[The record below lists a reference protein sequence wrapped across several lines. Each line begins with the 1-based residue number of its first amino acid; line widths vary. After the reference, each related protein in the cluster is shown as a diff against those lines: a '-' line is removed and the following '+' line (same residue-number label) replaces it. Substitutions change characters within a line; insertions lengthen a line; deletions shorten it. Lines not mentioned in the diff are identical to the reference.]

1 MDTVRAGVVIWMLA
15 GALAL
20 VSAPAFAHPEP
31 NDVDGDGVMNAVDN
45 CPDARNATQAD
56 VDRDGRGDVCDPDA
70 DNDTIANAADNCPLA
85 PNVDQSDDGPEG
97 TPGNGVGDVCDADDD
112 GDGRNN
118 AVDNCPLNGNADQL
132 DNDRDGQGDVCDPDD
147 DDDGLFDSGTDYDR
161 DGVVDKPPD
170 NCQFVYNYEQV
181 DNDADGRGALCDA
194 DDGPPRTS
202 AGPQTG
208 GGPAVTVDRVA
219 PRVTVTLPR
228 SLRFAQIEAGVFV
241 KVRCSEAC
249 AVTADLRVGSRI
261 AKRLGLRRGAALAT
275 GSAQLGG
282 AAGTYAFA
290 RFQAKTWRKLVR
302 MKSVRATVR
311 VTIVDRAGNRSSA
324 TRTLTLR
331 R

>member
-1 MDTVRAGVVIWMLA
+1 MSISPTTVQKI
-15 GALAL
+15 
-20 VSAPAFAHPEP
+20 PA
-31 NDVDGDGVMNAVDN
+31 
-45 CPDARNATQAD
+45 R
-56 VDRDGRGDVCDPDA
+56 
-70 DNDTIANAADNCPLA
+70 
-85 PNVDQSDDGPEG
+85 
-97 TPGNGVGDVCDADDD
+97 GNGVGDVCDADDD

-118 AVDNCPLNGNADQL
+118 AVDNCPRDGNANQL

-161 DGVVDKPPD
+161 DGVVDKPAD

-228 SLRFAQIEAGVFV
+228 SLRFAQIEDGVFV

-261 AKRLGLRRGAALAT
+261 AKRLGLRRGAGTRHRQRPARRGKRHVRLRPLR
-275 GSAQLGG
+275 GQDVAQ
-282 AAGTYAFA
+282 A
-290 RFQAKTWRKLVR
+290 RAHEVGPRHR
-302 MKSVRATVR
+302 CA
-311 VTIVDRAGNRSSA
+311 
-324 TRTLTLR
+324 
-331 R
+331 